1 MNCIVLAAGYATR
14 LYPLT
19 ENFPK
24 PLLEVGGKTIV
35 DWLLDDLN
43 RGGKIERCAVVSNA
57 KFAEHFR
64 QWRDAKQASETKFN
78 APIEI
83 VDDGSTSNET
93 RIGAVKDILFAMET
107 LGWSGDT
114 LVVAGDNVLSFSLNL
129 FLDYFE
135 RKGKETPGANAAMR
149 YFEPSVEKLRKCG
162 VLEIGAD
169 DRVLSME
176 EKPAEPKSHWC
187 APPFYCYAGLT
198 CDKIRAALADGCG
211 FDAPGS
217 LLAWTCK
224 NEPTFAFETPGVR
237 FDVGNLESYQKI
249 KAEYKGYDA

>member
-1 MNCIVLAAGYATR
+1 MNCLVLAAGYATR

-24 PLLEVGGKTIV
+24 PLLDVGGKTIV
-35 DWLLDDLN
+35 DRLLDDLN

-57 KFAEHFR
+57 KFADCFR
-64 QWRDAKQASETKFN
+64 DWRDAKQASETKFSV
-78 APIEI
+78 PIEI
-83 VDDGSTSNET
+83 VDDGSTTNET
-93 RIGAVKDILFAMET
+93 RIGAVKDMLFAMET

-135 RKGKETPGANAAMR
+135 RKGKETPGANAATR

-162 VLEIGAD
+162 VLEIGDD
-169 DRVLSME
+169 DRALSME

-187 APPFYCYAGLT
+187 APPFYCYRDLT

-217 LLAWTCK
+217 FLAWTCR
-224 NEPTFAFETPGVR
+224 NEPTFAFEMPGPR
-237 FDVGNLESYQKI
+237 FDVGDLESYRKI
-249 KAEYKGYDA
+249 KAAPIGLDV